1 MLVRHSVKIRKNR
14 PGLNRSQR
22 TNLAFYGFITPWLL
36 GFIFLTVIPLLIS
49 LALSFTNYDGLN
61 WGSLRFMAFNNYTR
75 AFTNE
80 QVGHSLQRTSLWL
93 ALYLPMWMVIS
104 FGLALLLH
112 QNLKGRGFYRTL
124 YYLPSI
130 VPASAAVIVWRT
142 ILDKNTG
149 LLNGLIS
156 LFRPGTA
163 IGWMNDYALQSMS
176 VVVMWTSLGA
186 GMIIFLAGLQ
196 NIPDELIE
204 AARIDGA
211 GGWETLR
218 YITLPLMTP
227 VIFFQLIQG
236 LVAAFQQLTFPLLIA
251 YVSRSGAIGVPPS
264 SIVLYMVNVFQEIM
278 TNQRYGY
285 GMALLWLFFIGIV
298 ILTAL
303 LFWSQKFWVF
313 TGAPEEERV

>member
-112 QNLKGRGFYRTL
+112 QN
-124 YYLPSI
+124 
-130 VPASAAVIVWRT
+130 
-142 ILDKNTG
+142 
-149 LLNGLIS
+149 
-156 LFRPGTA
+156 
-163 IGWMNDYALQSMS
+163 
-176 VVVMWTSLGA
+176 
-186 GMIIFLAGLQ
+186 
-196 NIPDELIE
+196 
-204 AARIDGA
+204 
-211 GGWETLR
+211 
-218 YITLPLMTP
+218 
-227 VIFFQLIQG
+227 
-236 LVAAFQQLTFPLLIA
+236 
-251 YVSRSGAIGVPPS
+251 
-264 SIVLYMVNVFQEIM
+264 
-278 TNQRYGY
+278 
-285 GMALLWLFFIGIV
+285 
-298 ILTAL
+298 
-303 LFWSQKFWVF
+303 
-313 TGAPEEERV
+313 